1 LPDGQTTG
9 FDRVPPPAYY
19 KPKYGVVYANSFH
32 AEIRSKDIDQDG
44 HIEKREE
51 LMNRAQNNNQQLC
64 HKMIRAMKRQVPTLE
79 KSMLNRNLE
88 RHVSA
93 VKTKMGDAYPQNV
106 LLDGTYT
113 TIHTAQGNIDMFN
126 QADDQNVQQYFSDAE
141 QMQHQ
146 DLNQMQIHEMDY
158 VVPDG
163 DQQGH
168 ATINSMQQTRTAMK
182 NERQMRQTTG
192 KMNAT
197 TTRTHNNTG
206 NFTQTN
212 DESNVS
218 PQSSKARQRT
228 SQNESAFAGALTD
241 TQRFSTQRWMPQ
253 KQSKTQAPSK
263 TAIGWR
269 NNGTARADG

>member
-1 LPDGQTTG
+1 
-9 FDRVPPPAYY
+9 
-19 KPKYGVVYANSFH
+19 
-32 AEIRSKDIDQDG
+32 
-44 HIEKREE
+44 
-51 LMNRAQNNNQQLC
+51 M
-64 HKMIRAMKRQVPTLE
+64 
-79 KSMLNRNLE
+79 
-88 RHVSA
+88 
-93 VKTKMGDAYPQNV
+93 YPQNV

-126 QADDQNVQQYFSDAE
+126 HTDDQNVQQYFSDAG
-141 QMQHQ
+141 QMQQQ
-146 DLNQMQIHEMDY
+146 DLNQMQIQEMDY
-158 VVPDG
+158 VAPDG
-163 DQQGH
+163 DRQGRDMTQT
-168 ATINSMQQTRTAMK
+168 ATAIG
-182 NERQMRQTTG
+182 NERQMQQTTG
-192 KMNAT
+192 KMYAT

-253 KQSKTQAPSK
+253 KQSKTPGPSK

-269 NNGTARADG
+269 NNGTARADGQDASRTSGAYYNTQADRYSRNQS